1 MYKIVLTLAHES
13 ETPESETPDMETSDV
28 EASKDGSNGT
38 DNGNGNG
45 NGRGLDAATQ
55 PGAEVIFD
63 GGSRDIAD
71 TQTVVRDFIATLSNS
86 LSREHTAFAEKIAG
100 CLEKADIVTSD
111 KIAADLCLLKED
123 IYRVLEE
130 AEITRVFSGAYDET
144 KVIEGEAKSVI
155 DGVIDTVARN
165 IKRH

>member
-1 MYKIVLTLAHES
+1 MYKIVLTSISES
-13 ETPESETPDMETSDV
+13 KTPDV

-45 NGRGLDAATQ
+45 NGNGRGLDAATQ
-55 PGAEVIFD
+55 PGAEVVFD
-63 GGSRDIAD
+63 GGSRDIVD

-111 KIAADLCLLKED
+111 KIAADLHLLKKE
-123 IYRVLEE
+123 IYEVLEE
-130 AEITRVFSGAYDET
+130 AGITRVFSGAYDEAE
-144 KVIEGEAKSVI
+144 VIEGVAKSVI
-155 DGVIDTVARN
+155 DGVIDTVVGILN
-165 IKRH
+165 KP